1 MDLRAV
7 YDVLSTAE
15 RLTAAIAGVVSPVP
29 YEARELARM
38 LRTADVRVDKRHLTV
53 AAVEKAC
60 RALQR
65 RGVLFGLRGSDHVVA
80 APLWAPWLTLEARQV
95 DLLERL
101 WAAFQADRSSYY
113 WHFWEQQAQRDAA
126 QLRYATVTGRFE
138 LVPDKT
144 KPGSW
149 TFLAQ
154 PGALGLLESLPERYR
169 QMALRGCLDEAV
181 NLAAN
186 PDPVIAA
193 CREHAHDLEP
203 FAADIALLRVL
214 QGASTKSRR
223 SSNNC
228 RRRGSQQAGP
238 RRAHRGRGSGG
249 DAARRRRCRVA
260 GDRGSDR
267 HRKGGHQEAKRV
279 SGVGAVRAVAAV
291 PGAGRHCVGAQPAH
305 GAGHHRTAAAGR
317 RADRVGGSV
326 RRGTA
331 CRCRRGPSNRGG
343 RAGIVPEPRC
353 WTAGRTAGPSL
364 AGT

>member
-1 MDLRAV
+1 MSLNFPKAEPVDLRAV

-214 QGASTKSRR
+214 QGRFDEVETIFEQLPEAGQAASGPAS
-223 SSNNC
+223 
-228 RRRGSQQAGP
+228 GAP
-238 RRAHRGRGSGG
+238 RRAVWWRRCAATTMPRCGRSRKRSPSKRRAPGSEACFRSRCRSRCRCCPWCGSTLRRRATGSRRWSPPDSGSGSPS
-249 DAARRRRCRVA
+249 R
-260 GDRGSDR
+260 S
-267 HRKGGHQEAKRV
+267 
-279 SGVGAVRAVAAV
+279 
-291 PGAGRHCVGAQPAH
+291 
-305 GAGHHRTAAAGR
+305 
-317 RADRVGGSV
+317 
-326 RRGTA
+326 
-331 CRCRRGPSNRGG
+331 CRR
-343 RAGIVPEPRC
+343 
-353 WTAGRTAGPSL
+353 
-364 AGT
+364 